1 MVNLVPQF
9 RSKSPQ
15 PQQLAPTQ
23 LPQPQQLFA
32 QPAFPKQLQP
42 VPAPPLQPASEN
54 SIIND
59 MISAVNFF
67 ISIQLLSNILL
78 CFFVNIRKIKLNLH
92 LLGKCLHYDKFFAH
106 KNIFNYGE
114 NSVTVVVETVSWE
127 KYINQQQT

>member
-42 VPAPPLQPASEN
+42 VPAPPLQPPQPPPPPQPLLPAPQLV
-54 SIIND
+54 
-59 MISAVNFF
+59 ISASHF
-67 ISIQLLSNILL
+67 LPLA
-78 CFFVNIRKIKLNLH
+78 
-92 LLGKCLHYDKFFAH
+92 Y
-106 KNIFNYGE
+106 
-114 NSVTVVVETVSWE
+114 T
-127 KYINQQQT
+127 